1 MIEMREVIKTY
12 RVRRREAGLGS
23 ALRRMVSGGWDI
35 VPALQGVSFT
45 IPDGQIVGY
54 IGPNGAGKST
64 TIKVLSGILRPDSGS
79 CTVDGLVPWENRKAH
94 VAWLGVVFGQR
105 SQLWWDVPVMDSYRL
120 LRDIYRVP
128 EDRFRENL
136 ERLTE
141 LLDLGDLL
149 RTPAR
154 MLSLGQR
161 MRCEVAAALLHSPK
175 VLFLDEPT
183 IGLDAVSKLKVREFI
198 REENRTRGTTVI
210 LTTHDMQDV
219 EALCSR
225 VLLIGK
231 GQLLLDGTTE
241 AIRAMAGENL
251 STEESVADLYRRF
264 GI

>member
-1 MIEMREVIKTY
+1 MIEMKEISKTY
-12 RVRRREAGLGS
+12 RVRRRETGLGS
-23 ALRRMVSGGWDI
+23 ALKRMVSGGWDA
-35 VPALQGVSFT
+35 VPALQCLSFT
-45 IPDGQIVGY
+45 IPDGQMVGY

-64 TIKVLSGILRPDSGS
+64 TIKILSGILRPDSGS
-79 CTVDGLVPWENRKAH
+79 CIVDDLVPWEDRKAH
-94 VAWLGVVFGQR
+94 VARLGVVFGQR

-128 EDRFRENL
+128 EERFRENL
-136 ERLTE
+136 DRLTE
-141 LLDLGDLL
+141 LLDLEDLL

-183 IGLDAVSKLKVREFI
+183 IGLDAVSKLKVRDFI

-241 AIRAMAGENL
+241 EIRAMAGENL

>member
-1 MIEMREVIKTY
+1 MIQVSHLRKTF
-12 RVRRREAGLGS
+12 RVARRGAGFSQAVKALFRREYEEIH
-23 ALRRMVSGGWDI
+23 ALDD
-35 VPALQGVSFT
+35 LSFA
-45 IPDGQIVGY
+45 IRDGEMVGY

-64 TIKVLSGILRPDSGS
+64 TIKILSGILRPDSGS

-94 VAWLGVVFGQR
+94 VARLGVVFGQR

>member
-1 MIEMREVIKTY
+1 
-12 RVRRREAGLGS
+12 
-23 ALRRMVSGGWDI
+23 
-35 VPALQGVSFT
+35 
-45 IPDGQIVGY
+45 
-54 IGPNGAGKST
+54 
-64 TIKVLSGILRPDSGS
+64 
-79 CTVDGLVPWENRKAH
+79 
-94 VAWLGVVFGQR
+94 
-105 SQLWWDVPVMDSYRL
+105 MDSYRL

-128 EDRFRENL
+128 EERFRDNL

-183 IGLDAVSKLKVREFI
+183 IGLDAVSKLKVRDFI

-231 GQLLLDGTTE
+231 GRLLLDGTTE
-241 AIRAMAGENL
+241 EIRAMAGENL